1 MNAMPE
7 LDISNILTNLYRR
20 KTLIGCVFFVVSAL
34 AVYLSMILPDVYRS
48 STLILVTPQRVPSS
62 FVTSTVTIDL
72 TQRMQSIAQEILSR
86 TRLEEIIREF
96 NLYPAAD
103 KAAAMEDRV
112 ERLRKEVKVEFRQN
126 NAFQLSFEHQNPEK
140 AKNVAGRLASLFIE
154 QNLQVREQQAM
165 GTKSFIT
172 AEADR
177 LRKELE
183 EQEAVVN
190 RFKAAH
196 RFELPE
202 QLDANLRTLEQV
214 RRELEA
220 STLRLTS
227 LQERKGI
234 LQKQMVESDIL
245 GMDLLGIG
253 SMSGGGIGSDAG
265 GVANPRL
272 EMKKRELETLLQSYS
287 NKHPDVVRVRK
298 EIQALEAERKEPPVS
313 TSAGA
318 SKAASSS
325 SVNPLKQ
332 VLQTQI
338 SDIDGEIQTL
348 RAQHERLRS
357 QMGVIQAR
365 VDNTSING
373 IELSKISRGYE
384 ITLKKY
390 QDLLGKSLESELSEN
405 MEKKQKGE
413 QFQILDPANY
423 PLKPVR
429 PNRALILGFGL
440 LAGLGGGVGLAF
452 LWDTLD
458 TSFKR
463 SDELAGYVNIPLL
476 ATIPALVTRGTV
488 LEERRTQGILVCASI
503 AVLTVGIVCV
513 RLFGPRFF

>member
-1 MNAMPE
+1 VNSMPE
-7 LDISNILTNLYRR
+7 LDISNIITNLYRR
-20 KTLIGCVFFVVSAL
+20 KTLIGCVFFVASAL
-34 AVYLSMILPDVYRS
+34 AIYLAMILPDVYRS

-96 NLYPAAD
+96 NLYPTTGNS
-103 KAAAMEDRV
+103 AAMEDRV
-112 ERLRKEVKVEFRQN
+112 ERLRKQVKVEFRQN

-140 AKNVAGRLASLFIE
+140 AKDVASRLGSIFIE

-183 EQEAVVN
+183 EQEATVN
-190 RFKAAH
+190 QFKAAH
-196 RFELPE
+196 RFEMPD
-202 QLDANLRTLEQV
+202 QLDANLRTLEQL

-220 STLRLTS
+220 SSQRLSS

-245 GMDLLGIG
+245 GVDLLGIG
-253 SMSGGGIGSDAG
+253 SFSTGAPTEGGG
-265 GVANPRL
+265 VNPRL
-272 EMKKRELETLLQSYS
+272 EIKKRELETLLQTYS
-287 NKHPDVVRVRK
+287 NKYPDVVRLKK
-298 EIQALEAERKEPPVS
+298 EIQALEAEKKEPP
-313 TSAGA
+313 
-318 SKAASSS
+318 ASSPGNPSKTATS

-338 SDIDGEIQTL
+338 SDIDGEIQNL
-348 RAQHERLRS
+348 RSQHERLRS
-357 QMGVIQAR
+357 QIGTIQTR
-365 VDNTSING
+365 IDNTSMNG

-384 ITLKKY
+384 ITLRKY
-390 QDLLGKSLESELSEN
+390 QDLLAKSLDSELSEN

-429 PNRALILGFGL
+429 PNRPMIILFGL
-440 LAGLGGGVGLAF
+440 IAGLAGGVGLAF
-452 LWDTLD
+452 VWDTLD

-488 LEERRTQGILVCASI
+488 LDERRTQGMLVAASV
-503 AVLTVGIVCV
+503 AVLAVGIVCV
-513 RLFGPRFF
+513 QLFGPRFF

>member
-1 MNAMPE
+1 MPE
-7 LDISNILTNLYRR
+7 LDISSIISNLYRR
-20 KTLIGCVFFVVSAL
+20 KTLIGCVFVVVSAL

-103 KAAAMEDRV
+103 KNAGMEDRV

-126 NAFQLSFEHQNPEK
+126 NAFQLSFEHQSPEK
-140 AKNVAGRLASLFIE
+140 AKDVASRLASLFIE

-183 EQEAVVN
+183 EQETVVN
-190 RFKAAH
+190 QFKAAH

-202 QLDANLRTLEQV
+202 QLDANLRTLEQL

-220 STLRLTS
+220 SSLRLSS
-227 LQERKGI
+227 LQERKGV

-253 SMSGGGIGSDAG
+253 SLSTGALTDTAG
-265 GVANPRL
+265 ATNPRL
-272 EMKKRELETLLQSYS
+272 EIKKRELETLLQTYS

-298 EIQALEAERKEPPVS
+298 EIQALEAERKDP
-313 TSAGA
+313 SANSAANA
-318 SKAASSS
+318 SKSAPAP
-325 SVNPLKQ
+325 SVNPFKQ

-348 RAQHERLRS
+348 RSQHERLRG
-357 QMGVIQAR
+357 QMAVIQAR

-384 ITLKKY
+384 ITLRKY
-390 QDLLGKSLESELSEN
+390 QDLLAKSLESELSEN

-429 PNRALILGFGL
+429 PNRPMILLFGL
-440 LAGLGGGVGLAF
+440 VAGLGGGIGLAF

-488 LEERRTQGILVCASI
+488 LDERRTQGMLIFASI
-503 AVLTVGIVCV
+503 AVLAVGLVCV

>member
-1 MNAMPE
+1 VNSMPE
-7 LDISNILTNLYRR
+7 LDISNIITNLVRR
-20 KTLIGCVFFVVSAL
+20 KTLIGCVFFVASAL
-34 AVYLSMILPDVYRS
+34 AIYLAMILPDVYQS

-96 NLYPAAD
+96 NLYPAMNNS
-103 KAAAMEDRV
+103 AAMEDRV
-112 ERLRKEVKVEFRQN
+112 ERLRQQVKVGFRQN

-140 AKNVAGRLASLFIE
+140 AKDVASRLAALFIE

-183 EQEAVVN
+183 GQEATVN
-190 RFKAAH
+190 QFKAAH
-196 RFELPE
+196 RFEMPD
-202 QLDANLRTLEQV
+202 QLDANLRTLEQL

-220 STLRLTS
+220 STQRLSS

-234 LQKQMVESDIL
+234 LQKQTVESDIL

-253 SMSGGGIGSDAG
+253 SLSTGSPTDGGG
-265 GVANPRL
+265 VNPRL
-272 EMKKRELETLLQSYS
+272 EMKKRELETLLQTYS
-287 NKHPDVVRVRK
+287 NKYPDVVRLKR
-298 EIQALEAERKEPPVS
+298 EIQALEAEKRE
-313 TSAGA
+313 TMA
-318 SKAASSS
+318 SNPANSSKTATS

-338 SDIDGEIQTL
+338 SDIDAEIQTL
-348 RAQHERLRS
+348 RSQHERLRS
-357 QMGVIQAR
+357 QISTIQAR
-365 VDNTSING
+365 IDNTSMNG

-384 ITLKKY
+384 ITLRKY
-390 QDLLGKSLESELSEN
+390 QDLLAKSLDSELSEN

-429 PNRALILGFGL
+429 PNRPMIILFGL
-440 LAGLGGGVGLAF
+440 IAGLAGGVALAF
-452 LWDTLD
+452 VWDTLD

-488 LEERRTQGILVCASI
+488 LDERRTQGMLVAASI
-503 AVLTVGIVCV
+503 AVLAVGIVCV
-513 RLFGPRFF
+513 RVFGPRFF

>member
-1 MNAMPE
+1 MPE
-7 LDISNILTNLYRR
+7 LDISNIITNLYRR
-20 KTLIGCVFFVVSAL
+20 KTLIGCVFFVASAL
-34 AVYLSMILPDVYRS
+34 AVYLAMILPEVYRS

-62 FVTSTVTIDL
+62 FVTSTVTTDL

-96 NLYPAAD
+96 NLYPAGD
-103 KAAAMEDRV
+103 KSTGMEDRV
-112 ERLRKEVKVEFRQN
+112 ERLRKQVKVEFRQN
-126 NAFQLSFEHQNPEK
+126 NAFQLSFDHESPEK
-140 AKNVAGRLASLFIE
+140 AKQVASRLASLFIE

-172 AEADR
+172 AEAER

-183 EQEAVVN
+183 EQETTVN
-190 RFKAAH
+190 QFKAAR
-196 RFELPE
+196 RFELPD
-202 QLDANLRTLEQV
+202 QLDTNLRTLEQL

-220 STLRLTS
+220 STLRLSS

-253 SMSGGGIGSDAG
+253 SLSMGSSPNDGGGVG
-265 GVANPRL
+265 NPRL
-272 EMKKRELETLLQSYS
+272 EIKKRELETLLQSYS
-287 NKHPDVVRVRK
+287 NKHPDVVRLRK
-298 EIQALEAERKEPPVS
+298 EIQGLEAEKKEAPAS
-313 TSAGA
+313 NSANP
-318 SKAASSS
+318 SKTATS

-338 SDIDGEIQTL
+338 SDIDAEIQTL
-348 RAQHERLRS
+348 RSQHERLRS
-357 QMGVIQAR
+357 QIGTIQAR

-384 ITLKKY
+384 ITLRKY

-429 PNRALILGFGL
+429 PNRPMIVLFGL
-440 LAGLGGGVGLAF
+440 IAGLAGGVGLAF
-452 LWDTLD
+452 IWDTLD

-488 LEERRTQGILVCASI
+488 LDERRTQGMLVFASI
-503 AVLTVGIVCV
+503 AVLAVGIVCV
-513 RLFGPRFF
+513 RLLGPMYF

>member
-1 MNAMPE
+1 MLVNSIPE
-7 LDISNILTNLYRR
+7 LDISNIITNLYRR
-20 KTLIGCVFFVVSAL
+20 KTLIGCVFFVASGL
-34 AVYLSMILPDVYRS
+34 AIYLAMIFPDVYRS

-62 FVTSTVTIDL
+62 YVTSTVTIDL
-72 TQRMQSIAQEILSR
+72 TQRMQSISQEILSR

-96 NLYPAAD
+96 NLYPAAENS
-103 KAAAMEDRV
+103 AGMEDRV
-112 ERLRKEVKVEFRQN
+112 ERLRKQVKVEFRQN
-126 NAFQLSFEHQNPEK
+126 NAFQLSFEHQSPEK
-140 AKNVAGRLASLFIE
+140 AKDVASRLASLFIE

-183 EQEAVVN
+183 EQEAIVN
-190 RFKAAH
+190 QFKAAH
-196 RFELPE
+196 RYELPD
-202 QLDANLRTLEQV
+202 QLDANLRTLEQL

-220 STLRLTS
+220 STQRLSS

-245 GMDLLGIG
+245 GVDLLGIG
-253 SMSGGGIGSDAG
+253 SLSTGSPAEGGG
-265 GVANPRL
+265 VNPRL
-272 EMKKRELETLLQSYS
+272 EIKKRELETLLQTYS
-287 NKHPDVVRVRK
+287 NKYPDVVRLKK
-298 EIQALEAERKEPPVS
+298 EIQALEAEKKEPP
-313 TSAGA
+313 A
-318 SKAASSS
+318 SGPGNSSKTATS

-338 SDIDGEIQTL
+338 GDIDAEIQNL
-348 RAQHERLRS
+348 RSQHERLRS
-357 QMGVIQAR
+357 QIGTIQAR
-365 VDNTSING
+365 IDNTSING

-384 ITLKKY
+384 ITLRKY
-390 QDLLGKSLESELSEN
+390 QDLLAKSLDSELSEN

-429 PNRALILGFGL
+429 PNRPLIILFGL
-440 LAGLGGGVGLAF
+440 IAGLAGGVGIAF
-452 LWDTLD
+452 VWDTLD

-463 SDELAGYVNIPLL
+463 SDEFAGYVNIPLL

-488 LEERRTQGILVCASI
+488 LDERRTQGMLVAASI
-503 AVLTVGIVCV
+503 AVLAVGIVCV
-513 RLFGPRFF
+513 RLFGPMYF

>member
-1 MNAMPE
+1 
-7 LDISNILTNLYRR
+7 
-20 KTLIGCVFFVVSAL
+20 
-34 AVYLSMILPDVYRS
+34 
-48 STLILVTPQRVPSS
+48 
-62 FVTSTVTIDL
+62 
-72 TQRMQSIAQEILSR
+72 
-86 TRLEEIIREF
+86 
-96 NLYPAAD
+96 
-103 KAAAMEDRV
+103 MEDRV
-112 ERLRKEVKVEFRQN
+112 ERLRKQVKVEFRQN
-126 NAFQLSFEHQNPEK
+126 NAFQLSFEHQSPEK
-140 AKNVAGRLASLFIE
+140 AKDVASRLASLFIE

-183 EQEAVVN
+183 EQEATVN
-190 RFKAAH
+190 QFKAAH
-196 RFELPE
+196 RFELPD
-202 QLDANLRTLEQV
+202 QLDANLRTLEQL

-220 STLRLTS
+220 STQRLSS

-253 SMSGGGIGSDAG
+253 SFSTGSPTEGGA
-265 GVANPRL
+265 VNPRL
-272 EMKKRELETLLQSYS
+272 EIKKRELETLLQSYS
-287 NKHPDVVRVRK
+287 NKYPDVVRLKK
-298 EIQALEAERKEPPVS
+298 EIQALEAEKKEPS
-313 TSAGA
+313 
-318 SKAASSS
+318 ASSPGNSSKTATS

-338 SDIDGEIQTL
+338 SDIDAEIQTL
-348 RAQHERLRS
+348 RSQHERLRG
-357 QMGVIQAR
+357 QIGTIQAR
-365 VDNTSING
+365 IDNTSMNG

-384 ITLKKY
+384 ITLRKY
-390 QDLLGKSLESELSEN
+390 QDLLGKSLDSELSEN

-429 PNRALILGFGL
+429 PNRPMIILFGL
-440 LAGLGGGVGLAF
+440 IAGLAGGVGLAF
-452 LWDTLD
+452 VWDTLD

-488 LEERRTQGILVCASI
+488 LDERRTQGMLVAASI
-503 AVLTVGIVCV
+503 AVLAVGIVCV
-513 RLFGPRFF
+513 QLFGPKFF